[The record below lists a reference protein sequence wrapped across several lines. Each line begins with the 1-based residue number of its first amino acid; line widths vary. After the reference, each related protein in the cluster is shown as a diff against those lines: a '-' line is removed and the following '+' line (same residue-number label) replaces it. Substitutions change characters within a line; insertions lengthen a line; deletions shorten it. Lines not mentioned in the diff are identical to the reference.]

1 MQGFEWLI
9 LIIGMIAASVALVAV
24 GIIFGKLGIL
34 TTVLLK
40 HVGLTLSRLLTDLV
54 RFVGGAIVALV
65 LRPVA
70 LGRLVILRPGSAL
83 EALRASRHESVV
95 ALKSLG
101 CAVALRP
108 LELLGL
114 SALVGHVG
122 TRMRVALGDE
132 NEKRSSPA
140 EFPGYTVLRELAR
153 GGSGA
158 RLFVAE
164 PDTRT
169 RRKLMFPSGFVVI
182 KSFDFDDGTH
192 AVEMLR
198 EGRSLDAARKLGLV
212 LDHEASERRFH
223 YVMRYYEG
231 IDLGRFVRSMHE
243 AAGDEVSGHE
253 GPGNAGLDRERL
265 VLVASLV
272 RDIVAT
278 LRDWHDAG
286 LWHKDIK
293 PENAIVHE
301 GRATLIDLSLVTP
314 LASQMTLTTHGTEYF
329 RDPEM
334 VRQALRGA
342 RVSEV
347 DAARFDLYGAGAVLH
362 FVLEGTFPAHG
373 VLSGFRKP
381 SPECLRWIARRAMA
395 DFDRRYAN
403 ADEMLR
409 DLDRAILGGDPA
421 AVRPADLPSMQ
432 GTMVPA
438 PPGASPLG
446 ATPTRAFAP
455 DAPRAT
461 PPTVPPPPDSASL
474 GRPRFRVTNWWTGAY
489 QMASLRPLPASIP
502 AKDRRKLGPPLAV
515 LLAAL
520 LMLGAVLALWS
531 WWEERLERQDTV
543 LPRVLVNPPS
553 AWFSDPP
560 PRVPATQSVTP
571 SVAPG
576 SEPTSEPTS
585 PPTSESTPST

>member
-1 MQGFEWLI
+1 MRGFEWALAI
-9 LIIGMIAASVALVAV
+9 LALIAASAA
-24 GIIFGKLGIL
+24 IIAA
-34 TTVLLK
+34 
-40 HVGLTLSRLLTDLV
+40 GL
-54 RFVGGAIVALV
+54 
-65 LRPVA
+65 A
-70 LGRLVILRPGSAL
+70 LGRLGVLMGLFAAHLGRCLRQMGLDFVRVIGGTIVAL
-83 EALRASRHESVV
+83 IMLPVALARLASGTRDAARDALRAAGREAHD
-95 ALKSLG
+95 
-101 CAVALRP
+101 ALRALYSLVLVQP
-108 LELLGL
+108 LRLVGL
-114 SALVGHVG
+114 RAIVGHVES
-122 TRMRVALGDE
+122 RLPAALSDNGAAGV
-132 NEKRSSPA
+132 RTSA
-140 EFPGYTVLRELAR
+140 VEFDGYAILRELKA

-158 RLFVAE
+158 RIFVCE
-164 PDTRT
+164 PDART
-169 RRKLMFPSGFVVI
+169 RVRIGLAEGEVVI
-182 KSFDFDDGTH
+182 KSFGFDDGTRL
-192 AVEMLR
+192 AEMLR
-198 EGRSLDAARKLGLV
+198 ESRALDAARRLGLI
-212 LDHEASERRFH
+212 LDHDSSERRFH
-223 YVMRYYEG
+223 YVMRFYPG
-231 IDLGRFVRSMHE
+231 LDLGKFTRRTHE
-243 AAGDEVSGHE
+243 LVPDGR
-253 GPGNAGLDRERL
+253 LDREQF
-265 VLVASLV
+265 VLLASLV
-272 RDIVAT
+272 RDLVAT
-278 LRDWHDAG
+278 LRDWHASG
-286 LWHKDIK
+286 LWHKDVK
-293 PENAIVHE
+293 PENIIVHE

-334 VRQALRGA
+334 VRQALRGV

-432 GTMVPA
+432 GTMVPT
-438 PPGASPLG
+438 PPGALPLG

-455 DAPRAT
+455 DAPRTT

-489 QMASLRPLPASIP
+489 QMASLRPLPASFP

-571 SVAPG
+571 SVAPAA
-576 SEPTSEPTS
+576 EPTSEPTS
-585 PPTSESTPST
+585 PPTSPPTSEPPPST